1 MTWHG
6 RRCDAAMRAL
16 HAADASV
23 SRAQRLTRE
32 VAAFVAAQPGGSV
45 HGGVGA
51 LLEEHA
57 TT

>member
-1 MTWHG
+1 MPL
-6 RRCDAAMRAL
+6 RAWRV
-16 HAADASV
+16 ADATAA
-23 SRAQRLTRE
+23 RAQRLTRE